1 MFYADADEFEWF
13 VPSAILPDELR
24 RSLNVINQFLE
35 IPLDLAG
42 KKAKDLLSKKTRR
55 RRRARRSPSNSDS
68 DTEEEQPKEKK
79 KREKKLK
86 EKEIYKS
93 AQFIEDSDE
102 EYGDMEAFL
111 EKEKELRERTSKAA
125 IEGGKIGTMKA
136 TGTKRRRGKNDRGG
150 KGKKKRKDEPDDIEA
165 LAMSDG
171 DDDLIDVIG
180 GPDDGDTP
188 SPSSH
193 VSSKSRPKPRPKPRP
208 RSSTPPVISD
218 APGPPTSPAVEVA
231 PANMTSMDSDEDP
244 VNSAKTFK
252 KKSRIIISDDEE

>member
-13 VPSAILPDELR
+13 VPSALLPDELR
-24 RSLNVINQFLE
+24 RSLIVINQFLE
-35 IPLDLAG
+35 TPLDLGG
-42 KKAKDLLSKKTRR
+42 KKANDLLSKKTRR

-68 DTEEEQPKEKK
+68 DAEEEQPKEKK
-79 KREKKLK
+79 KEKKLK

-93 AQFIEDSDE
+93 AQFIDDSDE

-150 KGKKKRKDEPDDIEA
+150 KGKKKRKDELDDIEA

-188 SPSSH
+188 SPSSP

-231 PANMTSMDSDEDP
+231 PANMTSTDSDEDP